1 MFMEEKEKIC
11 QEITVGFLLSSFLC
25 MIFLWLPKFTGLEQ
39 MDIHTNAVVQGVSAA
54 FLAAIY
60 FLYYRMQKRMET
72 DWLGK
77 KKDGDDELWQK
88 RYERYESLGTKKLND
103 RLSRHILKNDLTREV
118 KKEFPGW
125 ILMVALYMQ
134 QENVEVALDK
144 SYASAPGVLKV
155 PLAKMLKELDEDPNS
170 MDAYQNFLAEFEI
183 ADVQEAMDGLYS
195 IFHGLS
201 GDGQEEFHMITERN
215 LKMSEQAQ
223 RLKEEDRRARLEIM
237 MWMTTALTSV
247 VLIVYMAATLFR
259 FFQTAF

>member
-1 MFMEEKEKIC
+1 
-11 QEITVGFLLSSFLC
+11 
-25 MIFLWLPKFTGLEQ
+25 
-39 MDIHTNAVVQGVSAA
+39 
-54 FLAAIY
+54 
-60 FLYYRMQKRMET
+60 
-72 DWLGK
+72 
-77 KKDGDDELWQK
+77 
-88 RYERYESLGTKKLND
+88 
-103 RLSRHILKNDLTREV
+103 
-118 KKEFPGW
+118 
-125 ILMVALYMQ
+125 
-134 QENVEVALDK
+134 
-144 SYASAPGVLKV
+144 
-155 PLAKMLKELDEDPNS
+155 